1 MSHGITI
8 NEIAT
13 SIQIP
18 VQLNTVIFAVGTARN
33 CESAP
38 KIAYTFSE
46 YDENFGYEGDFEKY
60 TLDEVAKTAFGLYG
74 VSPVVFVNVLNPAKH
89 FSEIEETFEGVT
101 TFNISGEAI
110 LDTLEVTSGEY
121 IPATKLVKD
130 EDFEVKEEEDEG
142 SGAVT
147 KTFKLKKSD
156 NVDGAVKIKYS
167 AGGIDAE
174 TEVTLEVAQVFE
186 LPSDTDLANLT
197 AESGEVDTLVDL
209 DFGIS
214 HIGDVVTVEILDEE
228 NIVDDK
234 IFVKYRELD
243 PSKVKAADIIGGVDA
258 ATGLTSGLEIAESVP
273 ARWNLGVGIII
284 APKFS
289 RNNEVAA
296 AMTAKAKILNAMAVN
311 DLDAETYTAAIEDKT
326 LADSHLITCWGKVAL
341 NGDKYNLSTHLAALM
356 FQVDSDNSNIPY
368 VSPSNKVLQID
379 SVVNSSGEIFMTQEQ
394 CNLLNQNGIV
404 TVFGGYS
411 GFRAWGNYTSI
422 GATADFKDRW
432 ISTRRMV
439 NFVRNYLIQTYFSN
453 LDAPINRRQIDS
465 ILQSCNLYLASLV
478 SSQALI
484 GGRIEFLS
492 SENNTTDLMS
502 GKLTFHLYLLP
513 CPPAEEIDFNI
524 EIDTDYFEGLFE

>member
-1 MSHGITI
+1 MSHGIKI

-13 SIQIP
+13 SVQIP
-18 VQLNTVIFAVGTARN
+18 VQLDTVIFAVGTARY
-33 CESAP
+33 CDGAP
-38 KIAYTFSE
+38 KISYTFNE
-46 YDENFGYEGDFEKY
+46 YDENFGYKGDFKKY
-60 TLDEVAKTAFGLYG
+60 TLDEVAKTAFSLYG
-74 VSPVVFVNVLNPAKH
+74 VSPVVCVNVLNPAKH
-89 FSEIEETFEGVT
+89 FTEIEKAFEGVT
-101 TFNISGEAI
+101 AFNLSDEAI
-110 LDTLEVTSGEY
+110 TDTLEITSGEY

-130 EDFEVKEEEDEG
+130 EDFEVLEAENEG
-142 SGAVT
+142 TVT
-147 KTFKLKKSD
+147 KTFKLKKLD
-156 NVDGAVKIKYS
+156 NVDGAVKIKYNS
-167 AGGIDAE
+167 GGVEVE
-174 TEVTLEVAQVFE
+174 TEVTLAVSQVFE
-186 LPSDTDLANLT
+186 LPSDTNLAELT

-209 DFGIS
+209 DFEITQS
-214 HIGDVVTVEILDEE
+214 GDVLTVEILDEE

-234 IFVKYRELD
+234 ILVKYHELD
-243 PSKVKAADIIGGVDA
+243 PTKVTAADIIGGVDA

-273 ARWNLGVGIII
+273 ARWNLGVGVII
-284 APKFS
+284 APGYS
-289 RNNEVAA
+289 TNNEVAA
-296 AMTAKAKILNAMAVN
+296 AMVAKAKILNAMAVN
-311 DLDAETYTAAIEDKT
+311 DLDAETYTAAIEGKT

-341 NGDKYNLSTHLAALM
+341 NGEKYNLSTHLAALM
-356 FQVDSDNSNIPY
+356 FQVDSGNSNVPSI
-368 VSPSNKVLQID
+368 SPSNKVLQID

-404 TVFGGYS
+404 TIFAGYS

-432 ISTRRMV
+432 ISTRRMI
-439 NFVRNYLIQTYFSN
+439 NFIRNYLLQTYFSN